1 MRCAFSST
9 DLRVAGA
16 AGAPHDAWLSLVSAI
31 YKAICKTLKT
41 IKSKAHNQLCQHWEL
56 RGILKP
62 SPCVADEGRLN
73 TLNKQLGTELIP
85 QSSGARDT
93 GRFFLSPAFKCKS
106 LSPEAHSAL
115 FFYMKITAL
124 WSCSREDTIHPRKG
138 SEDKQ
143 APHPVS
149 CRQVL
154 PAFVGLAT
162 PLVIEIP
169 REEWEFGFQ
178 VIRGY
183 THIAMLV
190 VQAKH
195 QREDSAPLAF
205 QTTLTIDWKLSKSH

>member
-115 FFYMKITAL
+115 FFLYENYCIVVLFQRGHHSSKK
-124 WSCSREDTIHPRKG
+124 REWGQAGTPS
-138 SEDKQ
+138 SELSPGTPGLCWASDPISDRNSTWRMRIWFSGHTRLHTHCDAGGAGQ
-143 APHPVS
+143 APARRLS
-149 CRQVL
+149 
-154 PAFVGLAT
+154 T
-162 PLVIEIP
+162 PC
-169 REEWEFGFQ
+169 
-178 VIRGY
+178 
-183 THIAMLV
+183 
-190 VQAKH
+190 
-195 QREDSAPLAF
+195 
-205 QTTLTIDWKLSKSH
+205 LSNNTNYWLETF